1 MSAPTILDVLEKVRS
16 MGVTGHIF
24 ASLER
29 VDCDLPGAR
38 PLYVLP
44 NGDAIQPADVQS
56 VRLFDSNLGPRVVV
70 NCAGAYYVI
79 DAANNYAAGQLRDR
93 IIREINDDRKRS

>member
-1 MSAPTILDVLEKVRS
+1 MTITILDVLDKLRS
-16 MGVTGHIF
+16 MGAAGRISAGIDFVHFEMPAT
-24 ASLER
+24 
-29 VDCDLPGAR
+29 C